1 VGYALVYHQPI
12 SDGEDWVGRSVT
24 LVLRPGICNDQEIV
38 QPKLEFATMGGGKR
52 NEVETRSVGLLDIHS
67 IATSPNAEEMRDDME
82 DNDNNEEADDDDDE
96 LQCFFTMTTTDG
108 EVHVLEVITPDESR
122 RLVVGIKN
130 LSARLSSQ
138 LIAGD
143 PRALADFYD
152 NQREPLEIRF
162 SPDEAMVRLSHSFL
176 D

>member
-1 VGYALVYHQPI
+1 
-12 SDGEDWVGRSVT
+12 
-24 LVLRPGICNDQEIV
+24 
-38 QPKLEFATMGGGKR
+38 
-52 NEVETRSVGLLDIHS
+52 
-67 IATSPNAEEMRDDME
+67 ME
-82 DNDNNEEADDDDDE
+82 DNDEADDD

-143 PRALADFYD
+143 ARALADFYD
-152 NQREPLEIRF
+152 NQRESEHIRF
-162 SPDEAMVRLSHSFL
+162 SPQEAMLRLSHSFF